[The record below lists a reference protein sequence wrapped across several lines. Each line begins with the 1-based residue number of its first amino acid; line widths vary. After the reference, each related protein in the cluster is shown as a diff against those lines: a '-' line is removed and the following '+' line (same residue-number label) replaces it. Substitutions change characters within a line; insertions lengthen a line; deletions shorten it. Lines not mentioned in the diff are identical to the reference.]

1 MDVPQWVQ
9 TLRVYDTVSGTT
21 VDCAKS
27 AHTGQTSHNGYK
39 HWGYKTQYQGLL
51 WTMPSQL
58 TQEERHRRH
67 TMDMNTEGVRHS
79 IRDYRGLYQVSSHRR
94 KGTDVTQWVW
104 TLRFRL
110 CQPLYYGLL
119 LTYQVSSCRCVCIIT
134 RHVIQGHTVHQ
145 VKAFQFRPMAQ
156 ATAHRS
162 SWTTRHGHVTTTM
175 RSRVGP
181 LSHLEW
187 VESLSHVSNIQLGLW
202 AIQSGWGHWIVCL
215 IYKWAPQSPK
225 DPISCRC
232 HQQPPAAINDLSHH

>member
-67 TMDMNTEGVRHS
+67 TMGMNTEVQA
-79 IRDYRGLYQVSSHRR
+79 LYH
-94 KGTDVTQWVW
+94 
-104 TLRFRL
+104 
-110 CQPLYYGLL
+110 GLL

-145 VKAFQFRPMAQ
+145 VKAFQFLPMAQ

>member
-9 TLRVYDTVSGTT
+9 ILRVYDTVSGTT

-134 RHVIQGHTVHQ
+134 HGTSYKVILFNKLRHFNFCLWPRQLHTAAAGQQGTVMWLRQ
-145 VKAFQFRPMAQ
+145 WDQ
-156 ATAHRS
+156 
-162 SWTTRHGHVTTTM
+162 
-175 RSRVGP
+175 
-181 LSHLEW
+181 EW
-187 VESLSHVSNIQLGLW
+187 DPW
-202 AIQSGWGHWIVCL
+202 AL
-215 IYKWAPQSPK
+215 
-225 DPISCRC
+225 
-232 HQQPPAAINDLSHH
+232 